1 MKDELFDG
9 FMWLTAFCIKISLLA
24 LVIYSVIKF
33 VKWCWSC

>member
-24 LVIYSVIKF
+24 LVIYSVVKFIK
-33 VKWCWSC
+33 WSWGE